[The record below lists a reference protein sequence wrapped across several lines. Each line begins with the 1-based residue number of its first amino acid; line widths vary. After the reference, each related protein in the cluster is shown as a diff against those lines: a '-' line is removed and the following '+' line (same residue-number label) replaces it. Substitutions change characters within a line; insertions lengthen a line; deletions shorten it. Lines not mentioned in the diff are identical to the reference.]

1 MLLTR
6 QDRYI
11 SNKDLQCCKVKWER
25 LIMSIS
31 WKMHFTESFTLH
43 ACNFDTKSVV
53 LVHITSVLFVPG
65 LFLSSTIV
73 KTETN
78 APSLLQFTKYTTSNG
93 SFCHNGHII
102 TELMYPNVRFYLQHN
117 LIASF
122 PPPYNYL
129 QMEMLHLSQVR

>member
-78 APSLLQFTKYTTSNG
+78 APSLYNLQS
-93 SFCHNGHII
+93 I
-102 TELMYPNVRFYLQHN
+102 LQVEW
-117 LIASF
+117 F
-122 PPPYNYL
+122 V
-129 QMEMLHLSQVR
+129 LSQRSYNHRVDVSKCSFLFTT